1 MRAPK
6 LPSSVTVIRPSV
18 VAGIVYFGLCSVW
31 AIYTLCTAKF
41 PTIESTEPWRLL
53 STPLYLGVSAVN
65 VVFALA
71 FLLDWRKSLAS
82 PPELRRAHFVGLALA
97 AIVLVLVQIGAHYA
111 HSPIT
116 PN

>member
-6 LPSSVTVIRPSV
+6 VPSSVTVIRPSV

-41 PTIESTEPWRLL
+41 PAIESTEPWRLL

-65 VVFALA
+65 IVFALA
-71 FLLDWRKSLAS
+71 FLLDARKSLTS
-82 PPELRRAHFVGLALA
+82 PPELRRAHLVGIVLSAV
-97 AIVLVLVQIGAHYA
+97 VLVLLQIGAHLA
-111 HSPIT
+111 HGPIALD
-116 PN
+116 